1 MGFII
6 CVLVGCEGCILIT
19 ELAVLMVIS
28 DLIISCNFVWTKVRV
43 KIGLIFMGF
52 IICVLVG
59 CLEMYIDNNI
69 TYKISCF
76 NGMTKPILF
85 KYFFLD
91 FFFWFFFFSIL
102 LICTDYYVRKILC
115 KKICGRFYLYIF
127 FFVGSLVKLTLL
139 YRYQRWIIERKD
151 IKSLI

>member
-1 MGFII
+1 MFSFII
-6 CVLVGCEGCILIT
+6 CVGCILIT

-43 KIGLIFMGF
+43 EIWVNFYGVYNMRFGGM
-52 IICVLVG
+52 
-59 CLEMYIDNNI
+59 LEMYIDNNI

-91 FFFWFFFFSIL
+91 FFFLIFFSIL

-127 FFVGSLVKLTLL
+127 FLCWQFG
-139 YRYQRWIIERKD
+139 
-151 IKSLI
+151 

>member
-1 MGFII
+1 MFSFII
-6 CVLVGCEGCILIT
+6 CVGCILIT

-91 FFFWFFFFSIL
+91 FFLIFFFLIL

-127 FFVGSLVKLTLL
+127 FLCWQS
-139 YRYQRWIIERKD
+139 
-151 IKSLI
+151 S

>member
-59 CLEMYIDNNI
+59 C
-69 TYKISCF
+69 
-76 NGMTKPILF
+76 
-85 KYFFLD
+85 
-91 FFFWFFFFSIL
+91 
-102 LICTDYYVRKILC
+102 
-115 KKICGRFYLYIF
+115 
-127 FFVGSLVKLTLL
+127 
-139 YRYQRWIIERKD
+139 
-151 IKSLI
+151 